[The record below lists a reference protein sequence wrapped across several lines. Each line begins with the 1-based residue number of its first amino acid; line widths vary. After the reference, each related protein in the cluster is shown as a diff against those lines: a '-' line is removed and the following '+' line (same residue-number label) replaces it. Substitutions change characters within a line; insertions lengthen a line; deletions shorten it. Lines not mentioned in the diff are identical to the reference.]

1 MILATYLPFYRIH
14 EINTYFINN
23 INVIQPKISF
33 VFIDNVFN
41 DEQKKILKR
50 VLPDNIELKYGNWR
64 NRNNT
69 WIDMLKELQEIGS
82 EALIVDSDNVI
93 DSTLA
98 SLHPRLKS
106 YPIYTVLDEE
116 AWKRNPHHFLSRSRK
131 ISELDGNQIYSYKVF
146 STKNILK
153 GGSMFFIGPKQV
165 VAISK
170 FPEKELLTK
179 IERALNRVDV
189 WLRNFISDETLL
201 GVIAHLMGIEEVPWV
216 VASHHLHHGSTPG
229 KATEVLVAA
238 AHRQFARGLMREFGN
253 REFYLYYLKYSAS
266 LLWNLRNLF

>member
-23 INVIQPKISF
+23 INVIHPKISF

-116 AWKRNPHHFLSRSRK
+116 AWKRNPRPILLRSRK
-131 ISELDGNQIYSYKVF
+131 FSEFNGKEIYLYKVF
-146 STKNILK
+146 SNKNVLK
-153 GGSMFFIGPKQV
+153 GGSLFFIGPKQV
-165 VAISK
+165 VALSK
-170 FPEKELLTK
+170 FPERELLDRV
-179 IERALNRVDV
+179 ERALSRVDI

-238 AHRQFARGLMREFGN
+238 AHRQFAKGLMREFGN

>member
-1 MILATYLPFYRIH
+1 M
-14 EINTYFINN
+14 
-23 INVIQPKISF
+23 QPKFAF

-41 DEQKKILKR
+41 EEQKKILKK
-50 VLPDNIELKYGNWR
+50 VLPDNIELRYGNWR
-64 NRNNT
+64 NRNDT
-69 WIDMLKELQEIGS
+69 WIEMLKELQEIGS

-93 DSTLA
+93 DSSLA
-98 SLHPRLKS
+98 SLHSRLKS

-116 AWKRNPHHFLSRSRK
+116 AWKRNPRPILLRSRK
-131 ISELDGNQIYSYKVF
+131 FYEFNGKEIYLYKVF
-146 STKNILK
+146 SNKNVLK
-153 GGSMFFIGPKQV
+153 GGSLFFIGPKQV
-165 VAISK
+165 VALSK
-170 FPEKELLTK
+170 FPERELLDK
-179 IERALNRVDV
+179 VERALSRVDV